1 MMCSGLSSALERN
14 NTMTQ
19 YPVQVSGLETPL
31 ITGILE
37 KPYFLIHF
45 QLGII
50 SKKKK
55 NVLC

>member
-19 YPVQVSGLETPL
+19 YPVQVSGLQTPL

-37 KPYFLIHF
+37 KQYFLIHS

-50 SKKKK
+50 SK
-55 NVLC
+55 N